1 MIYRKD
7 RKVLKRVDFG
17 AAKNSLMGVLAALVV
32 YALVTAWGGVY
43 YAYELETMLAGGAVV
58 VVTAYRL
65 WLVARF
71 DALYGAGPA
80 RWRRLFGVGLLMHA
94 LVWGVIP
101 AWLVWRVGT
110 GFNFFVVI
118 LYNVGVTT
126 ALGSSWMA
134 GLRLRQIYILMMF
147 LPVTGSLMLH
157 SGLEEWLLGLLIA
170 AYTFYLF
177 RLYRGQ
183 YELFWH
189 AVTRERRGS
198 PEQRRDLPAS
208 TDIQLSLVYRLAHE
222 LRTPMNSV
230 MGMMSLVEETELND
244 EQKEYLQVA
253 GQSGKLM
260 LTLIDD
266 VLDYSRILTSRITLS
281 PDYFDLRGALEQTLE
296 AFGPMG
302 QSKGLEI
309 SAVIDQMLP
318 RRVRGDRDRLL
329 QVLTNLLSNAIK
341 FSDQGEIR
349 IDVDFT
355 AEGENDGVLRVRVAD
370 QGQGMDPDTLKHLF
384 EDQFLEGGKD
394 AFAVRHAGFGL
405 LVCKGLI
412 EAMGGAIG
420 AESVEGEGS
429 TFWFTV
435 RLGMQADMSESYKL
449 IKAMG
454 GLQGLVV
461 GAAPGAQACLQEEF
475 EALGSQCQGARDY
488 DHGLQ
493 ALRAGHREQVA
504 FDLLLVDTWGR
515 RDLALNLCRSVLN
528 DPALRPVKL
537 ILMCTIE
544 ERAEPSIQRLLER
557 HGLVTVV
564 RPVHRTSLR
573 TALSKLLGVPRQT
586 PVRDMPTETPEE
598 RARRGLNRL
607 LLVEDNEVNQLVTR
621 GMLGKL
627 GYPVKTVNNAETG
640 LALLEQEPFDLVLMD
655 CMMPEL
661 DGFSA
666 TRALREREQR
676 EGLPRTP
683 VIAITANTADGVQAR
698 CLAAG
703 MDDFLAKPVH
713 LQELETVLR
722 RWLAGPPPDTDDDS
736 GESGAGPGSGV
747 GG

>member
-32 YALVTAWGGVY
+32 YALVIAWGRVY
-43 YAYELETMLAGGAVV
+43 EAFQLETLLVGGAVV
-58 VVTAYRL
+58 VVTAFRL

-80 RWRRLFGVGLLMHA
+80 RWRKLFAFGLILHA
-94 LVWGVIP
+94 LVWGLLP

-134 GLRLRQIYILMMF
+134 GLKVRQFYILLMF
-147 LPVTGSLMLH
+147 LPVIGALFLGG
-157 SGLEEWLLGLLIA
+157 GLREWLLALLVA

-189 AVTRERRGS
+189 AVTRERRSGGA
-198 PEQRRDLPAS
+198 ERRRELPAS

-230 MGMMSLVEETELND
+230 MGMMSLLEDTRLDD

-260 LTLIDD
+260 ITLIDD
-266 VLDYSRILTSRITLS
+266 VLDYSRILTGRITLS
-281 PDYFDLRGALEQTLE
+281 PDYFDLRGAMEQILE
-296 AFGPMG
+296 AFGPMA
-302 QSKGLEI
+302 QAKGLELA
-309 SAVIDQMLP
+309 AVVDRLLP
-318 RRVRGDRDRLL
+318 KRVRGDRDRLM

-341 FSDQGEIR
+341 FSERGEVR
-349 IDVDFT
+349 MDVDFT
-355 AEGENDGVLRVRVAD
+355 AEGEHDGVLRVRVSD
-370 QGQGMDPDTLKHLF
+370 QGAGMDTDTLKHLF
-384 EDQFLEGGKD
+384 EDQFLDGAVD
-394 AFAVRHAGFGL
+394 AFAVRHTGFGL

-435 RLGMQADMSESYKL
+435 RLGMQADMSESSKL
-449 IKAMG
+449 SGAMADI
-454 GLQGLVV
+454 QGVVV
-461 GAAPGAQACLQEEF
+461 GAGAGSLACLQEEF

-488 DHGLQ
+488 DHALQ
-493 ALRAGHREQVA
+493 ALRAGHREQA
-504 FDLLLVDTWGR
+504 EFDLLLVDTHGR
-515 RDLALNLCRSVLN
+515 RELALNLCRNVLE
-528 DPALRPVKL
+528 DPSLRPVKL
-537 ILMCTIE
+537 MLMCTIE
-544 ERAEPSIQRLLER
+544 ERGEPTVQRLVDK
-557 HGLVTVV
+557 HGLVTLV
-564 RPVHRTSLR
+564 RPVHRTGLR
-573 TALSKLLGVPRQT
+573 IALGRLLGVPRSQ
-586 PVRDMPTETPEE
+586 PVQDLPTETPEE
-598 RARRGLNRL
+598 RRRRKLYRL

-621 GMLGKL
+621 GMLSKL
-627 GYPVKTVNNAETG
+627 GYQVKTVNNAETA
-640 LALLEQEPFDLVLMD
+640 LALLDQENFDLVLMD
-655 CMMPEL
+655 CMMPDL
-661 DGFSA
+661 DGFAA
-666 TRALREREQR
+666 TRDLREREQR
-676 EGLPRTP
+676 EQRPRTP
-683 VIAITANTADGVQAR
+683 VIAITANTAEGAQAR

-722 RWLAGPPPDTDDDS
+722 RWLSREDDS
-736 GESGAGPGSGV
+736 AAEEPDSQ
-747 GG
+747 